1 MPKLFYNADIYTMD
15 RSNPVINNVVVEDG
29 IIIGYNVEESEKYQ
43 KVDLKGKTLIPGLC
57 DSHLHTVMYGS
68 ELDKLDLSEANSI
81 DQLIKMGKNYLKE
94 KKIKPNE
101 WIFGWGWNQENFSE
115 NRLPTAQDLDKI
127 STEIPIV
134 FKRECRHVLTAN
146 SAALK
151 QANIYKKQLKNERI
165 YTDTNN
171 NPNGIFCEDAQE
183 LILAAAPQTTVADIK
198 KYILKASKK
207 YLEYG
212 LTFVQSDDLAD
223 SNLDFNK
230 ILKAYFELA
239 DNGKLPLRYNLQLRL
254 TNEKDLKEFIAK
266 YNISDYTDYLTLGPL
281 KIWADGSLGARTAAL
296 REAYTGQSDN
306 YGQLLCSRKKMKKL
320 VEIAYKNK
328 MQVACHAIGDRT
340 IEQFVEIIEELNQDF
355 KHNLRHR
362 IIHSQL
368 ADYKLLKRIKAA
380 GINTDIQPAFTASDW
395 KIVEKRIGKKREYQS
410 YLWKNMLD
418 LKINAAGSSDSPIEK
433 PDPIWGISC
442 LVTRKDS
449 DLKPDFGWL
458 PNQKVTVQEALEIY
472 TKNGAYNAWAENEL
486 GKIKTGYKAD
496 FSILSKNPFYV
507 KPDELRT
514 IKVDATVI
522 DGNLIGKL

>member
-15 RSNPVINNVVVEDG
+15 KSNPVIENVLVEDG
-29 IIIGYNVEESEKYQ
+29 LIIGYNVEVSEKYQ

-68 ELDKLDLSEANSI
+68 ELDKLDLSKANSI
-81 DQLIKMGKNYLKE
+81 DQLIKMGQKYLKQ
-94 KKIKPNE
+94 KDFKPNE
-101 WIFGWGWNQENFSE
+101 WMFGWGWNQENFKE
-115 NRLPTAQDLDKI
+115 NKLPTAQDLDKI

-151 QANIYKKQLKNERI
+151 KAKLYQKEIKNERV
-165 YTDTNN
+165 YTDQNN
-171 NPNGIFCEDAQE
+171 KPNGILCEDAQN
-183 LILAAAPQTTVADIK
+183 LILAAAPQTTITDIK
-198 KYILKASKK
+198 KYILKASAK

-223 SNLDFNK
+223 SNISFTK
-230 ILKAYFELA
+230 TLKAYFELA
-239 DNGKLPLRYNLQLRL
+239 DSGKLPLRYNLQLRL
-254 TNEKDLKEFIAK
+254 TNEKELKEFIAK
-266 YNISDYTDYLTLGPL
+266 YNISDYNDYLSLGPL

-296 REAYTGQSDN
+296 RKAYSDQADN
-306 YGQLLCSRKKMKKL
+306 EGQLLCSRKKMKKL

-328 MQVACHAIGDRT
+328 MPVACHAIGDRT
-340 IEQFVEIIEELNQDF
+340 IEQFVEIIEELNQKFDY
-355 KHNLRHR
+355 NLRHR

-395 KIVEKRIGKKREYQS
+395 KIVKERIGKQREYQS
-410 YLWKNMLD
+410 YLWKNMVD
-418 LKINAAGSSDSPIEK
+418 LNINAAGSSDSPIER

-449 DLKPDFGWL
+449 DLKPDYGWL
-458 PNQKVTVQEALEIY
+458 PNQKVTVQTALEIY
-472 TKNGAYNAWAENEL
+472 TKNGAYNARAENKL

-507 KPDELRT
+507 KPDELRE

-522 DGNLIGKL
+522 DGNLIGNL